1 MQPGTIESISILA
14 GTSRDGVKEEFG
26 QLDFRIGEI
35 ISIVGPTGSGKSAL
49 INDIEVFAQ
58 GDTATG
64 RSILV
69 NGEVPPDE
77 MMRNPAKKPIA
88 LISQNTR
95 CIADLTVTGFIH
107 LHMQAR
113 GINDSSVGKATIEL
127 ANEFTGEKILPRYRM
142 SALSGGQTR
151 SLFIA
156 DAIVIG
162 ETPIILLDEIENAGI
177 YKEKVMN
184 TLKEFK
190 KSVLLVTHDPYL
202 ALCSDRRII
211 MKNGAVL
218 KVVESFGSEAE
229 LTRELSSLDAYLAD
243 LREKIRNGLTFTDNY
258 KNGIKMEISA

>member
-1 MQPGTIESISILA
+1 MHPDMVNSISVLA
-14 GTSRDGVKEEFG
+14 GMSKDGVTEDYG
-26 QLDFRIGEI
+26 RLDIRIGEI

-64 RSILV
+64 RRILV
-69 NGEVPPDE
+69 NGEVPPEE

-95 CIADLTVTGFIH
+95 CIADLPVEDFLN

-113 GINDSSVGKATIEL
+113 GIHNHTLLQKTLEL
-127 ANEFTGEKILPRYRM
+127 ANEFTGEKILLRHRM

-162 ETPIILLDEIENAGI
+162 ATPIILLDEVENAGI
-177 YKEKVMN
+177 YKDKVM
-184 TLKEFK
+184 TALKSYHK
-190 KSVLLVTHDPYL
+190 AVILVTHDPYL
-202 ALCSDRRII
+202 ALCSDRRLVMKKGAISRII
-211 MKNGAVL
+211 
-218 KVVESFGSEAE
+218 ESVGSEKE
-229 LTRELSSLDAYLAD
+229 MLHELSRLDVFLSD
-243 LREKIRNGLTFTDNY
+243 LREKIRTGHIFPNFQKKCSGC
-258 KNGIKMEISA
+258 EVPA